1 MLNFIHFFAGK
12 CFHMSSFGE
21 SSAGKFSGSQASK
34 YVQYN
39 RRQLSRTY
47 PAGTRVT
54 STNYDPLPM
63 WNAGC
68 QIGRWSGSVKVYISV
83 CVIGSNCPG
92 ISGTV
97 PDF

>member
-1 MLNFIHFFAGK
+1 
-12 CFHMSSFGE
+12 MSSFGE
-21 SSAGKFSGSQASK
+21 SSANKFSSSQASK

-54 STNYDPLPM
+54 STNYDPIPM

-68 QIGRWSGSVKVYISV
+68 QIGRWS
-83 CVIGSNCPG
+83 
-92 ISGTV
+92 
-97 PDF
+97 